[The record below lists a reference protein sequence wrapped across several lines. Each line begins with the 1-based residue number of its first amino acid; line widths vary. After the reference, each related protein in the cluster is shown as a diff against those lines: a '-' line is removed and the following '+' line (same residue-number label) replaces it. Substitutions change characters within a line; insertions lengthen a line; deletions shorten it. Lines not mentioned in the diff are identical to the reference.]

1 MARSVSPCS
10 VLVVDDE
17 EPIGRLLQ
25 KELATP
31 TRLVR
36 AVGSLT
42 EARALCEREPFDALL
57 LDVRLPDGNGLDLLP
72 FVRRCCP
79 QAKVVVM
86 TGYADVELAVRA
98 MREGAY
104 DFVTKPFTL
113 EKLEVV
119 LCRALEHAHLEREN
133 AGLRFAAKGNTAT
146 MVGHT
151 TPVQHVRLL
160 VEKVAPTD
168 VPVLI
173 TGASGTG
180 KDVTAE
186 ALHRASLRATMPFVV
201 KNCAGLQPELA
212 RTELFGHAKGAFT
225 HAVSATEGL
234 LSHAHRGTL
243 FLDEVGELSLD
254 VQAQLL
260 RVLENKRY
268 RRVGEKEERHADVRF
283 LFATNRDL
291 AEEVAQ
297 GRFHEALFH
306 RINVFRIHLPPL
318 AQRQEDIPAL
328 VSHFLAMLHKG
339 PNAAQVTPQ
348 AMAHLLAYG
357 WPGNIRELR
366 NVMER
371 GLILAEQGVIT
382 PDCLPQELLRGPV
395 AEAPAPMAAMPAP
408 MTQAHQPGAV
418 PLAGAVSMPEGLSPL
433 AAMEL
438 RHIQAVLESVH
449 GNKRQ
454 AALLL
459 GISRKTLYRKLALL
473 LEL

>member
-1 MARSVSPCS
+1 MAVNVSPCS

-31 TRLVR
+31 TRQVR

-113 EKLEVV
+113 EKLEVM
-119 LCRALEHAHLEREN
+119 LCRALEHARLEREN

-151 TPVQHVRLL
+151 TPVQQVRLL

-186 ALHRASLRATMPFVV
+186 ALHRASLRAAMPFVV

-212 RTELFGHAKGAFT
+212 RAELFGHAKGAFT

-291 AEEVAQ
+291 AEEVAH

-339 PNAAQVTPQ
+339 PNAAQVTPE

-382 PDCLPQELLRGPV
+382 PDCLPQELLRGPL
-395 AEAPAPMAAMPAP
+395 AETSTTMAGMHGSMPQAPQQEPAPSAVAVN
-408 MTQAHQPGAV
+408 AH
-418 PLAGAVSMPEGLSPL
+418 EGLSPL

-473 LEL
+473 LEP